1 MIKGN
6 KTKAIWKEVHGIRL
20 HKTHKQILS
29 TSQWLDDDII
39 TVCQHLLKEHHP
51 LVGGLQPVV
60 LAEKLAMQP
69 ELGEFV
75 QILNAGRSHWMT
87 VSTIGCA
94 PGEINIYDSLHLK
107 LSSTNKKVVSDLM
120 MYKGQAITVN
130 YIDVQWQSGGA
141 DCGLFAIAFATVLC
155 FGHDPSKL
163 LYHQQSMRHHLVNC
177 IDLGHIT
184 PFSERAIRRRVQK
197 PYTEQIPVFCVCQLP
212 DGKTMIQ

>member
-1 MIKGN
+1 MH
-6 KTKAIWKEVHGIRL
+6 E
-20 HKTHKQILS
+20 THKQILS

-51 LVGGLQPVV
+51 LVSGLQPVV
-60 LAEKLAMQP
+60 LAEKFAMQP
-69 ELGEFV
+69 QSGEFV

-87 VSTIGCA
+87 VSTIGCEL
-94 PGEINIYDSLHLK
+94 GEINVHDSLHLK

-120 MYKGQAITVN
+120 MYKGNAITVN

-141 DCGLFAIAFATVLC
+141 DCGLFAIAFATALC

-177 IDLGHIT
+177 INLGQIT
-184 PFSERAIRRRVQK
+184 RGQFAGE
-197 PYTEQIPVFCVCQLP
+197 
-212 DGKTMIQ
+212 